1 MKLSK
6 LYKVVLASSM
16 MVASAAVFAAQP
28 NAKVY
33 SSSINIEGLYN
44 ADVQKN
50 IDSQISK
57 LTSKKYTLVLKDL
70 TEEEIKAAVDKYPE
84 VTGVTVD
91 SDKIRSIAAL
101 AGMKNLESVY
111 INSKY
116 VSDYTPL
123 ADKVTLTSLRIDSED
138 IDTQPVPQARVKSST
153 PRSKVT
159 ASSSSGPSGETK
171 LTLAPFGK
179 TGA

>member
-70 TEEEIKAAVDKYPE
+70 TEEEIKAAVDNILRLPALPL
-84 VTGVTVD
+84 TATR
-91 SDKIRSIAAL
+91 SDL
-101 AGMKNLESVY
+101 LPHWLE
-111 INSKY
+111 
-116 VSDYTPL
+116 
-123 ADKVTLTSLRIDSED
+123 
-138 IDTQPVPQARVKSST
+138 
-153 PRSKVT
+153 
-159 ASSSSGPSGETK
+159 
-171 LTLAPFGK
+171 
-179 TGA
+179 